1 VGDRF
6 FDIMEQ
12 VEKEESPIVVKIEK
26 LLRFHVKQMLENYEE
41 VYVCDREWR
50 NLDEPDLSKCR
61 EGRRSYRKRFSAI
74 VQQGIDEKTIK
85 AIDANTAV
93 MIFLNAMAAIDQWHR
108 VVHKVDSKQLEENM
122 ISILIEGLK
131 K

>member
-1 VGDRF
+1 
-6 FDIMEQ
+6 
-12 VEKEESPIVVKIEK
+12 
-26 LLRFHVKQMLENYEE
+26 MLENYEE

-50 NLDEPDLSKCR
+50 NLDEPDLTKCR

-93 MIFLNAMAAIDQWHR
+93 MIFLNGMAAIDQWHR